1 MTRVRI
7 MILGL
12 TMTAAVATPA
22 QAFNLTGTWTGTRKC
37 QDLFSGVKEKFN
49 AAVATPQ
56 KRVDK
61 KP

>member
-1 MTRVRI
+1 MVGKGDTTMTRVRI

-12 TMTAAVATPA
+12 TMTAAVATP
-22 QAFNLTGTWTGTRKC
+22 
-37 QDLFSGVKEKFN
+37 
-49 AAVATPQ
+49 Q